1 VTASPP
7 VGVTLGPVGL
17 PWRGRVLTATL
28 SCLLAGLAVFTAG
41 IAAGSAGLSVLDVLR
56 TLSGNGTR
64 ATEFIVYEL
73 RLPRAAAGAAV
84 GLCLGL
90 AGALTQTFSR
100 NPLATPDILGVT
112 SGASAGAV
120 VAIVLG
126 GGGYS
131 VGAGLLGFGI
141 PVVATV
147 GGLVAAV
154 AVYGLAWRGGVDSYR
169 IILIGIG
176 VTASLGGLTSYLLVR
191 AQVTQATA
199 ATQWL
204 VGSLSGVSWAS
215 VWPMLVALALVTPVA
230 LAQSAPLDISQLG
243 DELAVGLGVSL
254 QRHRLVV
261 IAAAVLLTAAAVS
274 AAGPVEFVAFAAPQA
289 ARRLA
294 GTARPPLLTSAV
306 AGAVLV
312 LGADVAART
321 AFGTELPV
329 GILTAVIGAP
339 YLIWLLTRRKER
351 A

>member
-176 VTASLGGLTSYLLVR
+176 VTA
-191 AQVTQATA
+191 
-199 ATQWL
+199 
-204 VGSLSGVSWAS
+204 
-215 VWPMLVALALVTPVA
+215 
-230 LAQSAPLDISQLG
+230 
-243 DELAVGLGVSL
+243 
-254 QRHRLVV
+254 
-261 IAAAVLLTAAAVS
+261 VS
-274 AAGPVEFVAFAAPQA
+274 AA
-289 ARRLA
+289 
-294 GTARPPLLTSAV
+294 
-306 AGAVLV
+306 
-312 LGADVAART
+312 
-321 AFGTELPV
+321 
-329 GILTAVIGAP
+329 
-339 YLIWLLTRRKER
+339 
-351 A
+351 